1 MPRPA
6 KSKAKPARK
15 PAPASHPSLPVAPA
29 AFATLVGTL
38 RTSEQR
44 EAVYEQMCREF
55 RGYSSLHT
63 KSSRPPADTA
73 QRQLFEQRALELTRE
88 PRFVRDFPDTLDYPI
103 SYAWRDLVAMR
114 SRRFAEKLRTWSAS
128 PEQHLATIA
137 LQHLAWMGQVEDLP
151 KLTAAIAKADRR
163 QIAAIAF
170 GCRLAVLHKRAQPGV
185 SDSLRELLTRF
196 ILGTSAFSRA
206 PSRDMPT
213 DEAIRSIIELLLQCD
228 RRAALRQLASS
239 QVLRPDNPAADT
251 VLHSLAYIVETETD
265 VRAIRR
271 ELDPTAIRSLYE
283 AVSSRPAEHPWRGSI
298 LGAALILGV
307 LADPA
312 GYAAEIKTLR
322 PIAKEDPELRRAI
335 ATATRLLRAMPN
347 AEILIKRFPSLRKR
361 LQPPAADVLAAGY
374 FVLQIM
380 GDGLAVT
387 LYNHGNLW
395 PAAARG
401 LELIGKRS
409 ASTTL
414 TKAATLAFGPEA
426 ASITS
431 RQAMKRM
438 SALIEQLPPELDKAC
453 TRFEDLSETV
463 FPAMERYID
472 RQPATF
478 RL

>member
-6 KSKAKPARK
+6 KSKPVRK
-15 PAPASHPSLPVAPA
+15 PAPAAVPSLPVDPAP
-29 AFATLVGTL
+29 FATLIGTL

-55 RGYSSLHT
+55 RGYSSLH
-63 KSSRPPADTA
+63 KNSPRPPADSA
-73 QRQLFEQRALELTRE
+73 QRQLFEQRALDLTRE
-88 PRFVRDFPDTLDYPI
+88 PRFVADFPDTLDYAI
-103 SYAWRDLVAMR
+103 SYAWRDLVALR
-114 SRRFAEKLRTWSAS
+114 SRRFAERLCTWSTS
-128 PEQHLATIA
+128 PKQHLATIA

-151 KLTAAIAKADRR
+151 TLTAAVTRADRR

-170 GCRLAVLHKRAQPGV
+170 GCRLAVLHKRAQPGF
-185 SDSLRELLTRF
+185 SDSLCELLTRF
-196 ILGTSAFSRA
+196 ILGTSAFSSA

-213 DEAIRSIIELLLQCD
+213 DEATRSIIDFLLQCD

-239 QVLRPDNPAADT
+239 QVLRPENPAADT
-251 VLHSLAYIVETETD
+251 VLHSLAYMVETETD

-271 ELDPTAIRSLYE
+271 QLDPTAIRSLYE

-312 GYAAEIKTLR
+312 GYAAEIKTLQ
-322 PIAKEDPELRRAI
+322 PAAKQDPALRHALRI
-335 ATATRLLRAMPN
+335 ATRMLRAMPN
-347 AEILIKRFPSLRKR
+347 AELLIGRFPSLRKR

-374 FVLQIM
+374 FVFQIM

-387 LYNHGNLW
+387 LYNHGDLW

-409 ASTTL
+409 AAAAL
-414 TKAATLAFGPEA
+414 TKAATLAFGPQA
-426 ASITS
+426 SSITS
-431 RQAMKRM
+431 RQAMKLM
-438 SALIEQLPPELDKAC
+438 DPLIEQLPPELDKAC

-463 FPAMERYID
+463 FTAVQRYID
-472 RQPATF
+472 RKPEPF
-478 RL
+478 RF